1 MEGSVQVSLA
11 DVRNAL
17 RAGEFEF
24 YYQPKVAFLT
34 GRVSGAEALIRWRR
48 RGCGV
53 VRPREFI
60 PVAEEHDLISELTE
74 TMFPRLVQDFQRIRA
89 RFPDGVVA
97 FNVSA
102 RDLDGP
108 MLLRLVRDVID
119 RGLIDSQQLQI
130 EITESAVVSGTEAIS
145 ATLSGLVTAGVRLLM
160 DDYGTGFSSL
170 ETLNRLPFSAI
181 KLDQSFV
188 LNMLESRKSATL
200 VKASVAMAQ
209 MLEIKTIIEGIETA
223 GVYEAL
229 MHSGCT
235 EGQGYWISHPLPLDD
250 YLGFLSAEPRWPASP
265 VGLLR
270 MAQLTHNWQHKLLVD
285 VMLSYLRS
293 EEPPD
298 SALQGLHRDTAGC
311 ALGQWYYGPGQ
322 QFRGV
327 PAFDALE
334 APHRSM
340 HEICE
345 RMFAAVRD
353 HAGAASLERLLQELS
368 DESCQVFRCLQQLET
383 GLLVGRL

>member
-1 MEGSVQVSLA
+1 MQVSLA
-11 DVRNAL
+11 DVRSAL
-17 RAGEFEF
+17 GAGEFEF
-24 YYQPKVAFLT
+24 FYQPKVAFLT

-48 RGCGV
+48 RDRGV

-60 PVAEEHDLISELTE
+60 PLAEEHDLISEITE
-74 TMFPRLVQDFQRIRA
+74 AMFPRLVQDFQRIRE
-89 RFPDGVVA
+89 RFPDSAVA

-102 RDLDGP
+102 HDLNGP
-108 MLLRLVRDVID
+108 MLLRLVHDAIN
-119 RGLIDSQQLQI
+119 RGLIDSEQLQI

-145 ATLSGLVTAGVRLLM
+145 ATLAGLVTAGIRLLM

-188 LNMLESRKSATL
+188 MNMLESRKSATL

-209 MLEIKTIIEGIETA
+209 MLEIKTIIEGIENA
-223 GVYEAL
+223 SLYDAL

-250 YLGFLSAEPRWPASP
+250 YLDFLSAEPRWPASP

-293 EEPPD
+293 EQPPD

-334 APHRSM
+334 VPHRNM

-345 RMFAAVRD
+345 RMFAAVQHRAD
-353 HAGAASLERLLQELS
+353 AAALGPLLQELS
-368 DESCQVFRCLQQLET
+368 DESCQVFGCLQQLET
-383 GLLVGRL
+383 GLLIGSL